1 MREAL
6 GLWRGPAFADLSDVD
21 RRQEEAR
28 RLEELRLV
36 AVMERIDADLALG
49 GSGELVSERESLIAS
64 DPPVI
69 TRVICTTS

>member
-1 MREAL
+1 LREAL
-6 GLWRGPAFADLSDVD
+6 GLWRGPAFADLCDVD
-21 RRQEEAR
+21 RRKEEAR

-69 TRVICTTS
+69 TRVICMTS